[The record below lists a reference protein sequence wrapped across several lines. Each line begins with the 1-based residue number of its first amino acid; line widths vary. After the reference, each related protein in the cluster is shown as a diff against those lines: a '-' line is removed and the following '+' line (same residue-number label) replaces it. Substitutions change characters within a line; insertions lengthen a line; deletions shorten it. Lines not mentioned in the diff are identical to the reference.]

1 MSCNYAEGL
10 SPYENK
16 GKLGIAEKF
25 DSPSEVEEKASL
37 LASWIKN
44 AQHIVVHTGAGISTS
59 AGIPDFR
66 GPKGV
71 WTLEKKGLKPDI
83 NISWDDAKPTFT
95 HMAIARL
102 VEEDKVKFVITQNID
117 GLHLRSGVPR
127 SHIAELHGNMFV
139 DECDKCKKMFV
150 RDSPAPTVGQK
161 YTGCDCPA
169 YKENGRKCRGKL
181 KDFVLDWEASL
192 PDDDLTISDTHCMK
206 ADLSIVMGSTLQI
219 IPAGNLPTYTQKYQG
234 GRLVICNLQPTK
246 HFKKADLN
254 IHTYVD
260 DVMRLVMDKLDLKVR
275 DYDPLSDP
283 VKKVKRNDLPEQ
295 GYIDWTQCSA
305 TAKSLKKI
313 GDVIH
318 ENFLH
323 FKRLEKKR
331 KNTEDIKTTKLQ
343 KREDND
349 VEIIEIVDE
358 NKKEIKQSDLESDK
372 LNGDN
377 RKPKEESNSP
387 QKDITS
393 ENIKNSSEVKEE
405 KIKEDK
411 EGSEMKS
418 ELDTITPEGEEM
430 KSELDTITPEGEE
443 MKSDLDTITPEG
455 EEMKSKDILESGEN
469 NLYSS
474 TVQNVNTDQ
483 CNDERPEIQDLRKDA
498 EHETE
503 DNFEEKIDDVNDDDN
518 ILS

>member
-25 DSPSEVEEKASL
+25 DSPSEIEEKASL
-37 LASWIKN
+37 LAAWIRN

-161 YTGCDCPA
+161 YTGSDCPA

-283 VKKVKRNDLPEQ
+283 VKKVKKNDLPEQ

-349 VEIIEIVDE
+349 IEIIEIVDE
-358 NKKEIKQSDLESDK
+358 TKKELKQIDLKSCK
-372 LNGDN
+372 LKEDSS
-377 RKPKEESNSP
+377 RRLKEELNSP
-387 QKDITS
+387 PNDITPDS
-393 ENIKNSSEVKEE
+393 NKTTPEVKEE
-405 KIKEDK
+405 DIK
-411 EGSEMKS
+411 SNEMKS
-418 ELDTITPEGEEM
+418 ELDIITSEVSEV
-430 KSELDTITPEGEE
+430 KSE
-443 MKSDLDTITPEG
+443 
-455 EEMKSKDILESGEN
+455 SKVENDESEHDSSEIQNGN
-469 NLYSS
+469 N
-474 TVQNVNTDQ
+474 DQ
-483 CNDERPEIQDLRKDA
+483 CNYKSPEIQVLPEDD
-498 EHETE
+498 ENETE
-503 DNFEEKIDDVNDDDN
+503 GSLVENIVDANNDDG
-518 ILS
+518 ILP

>member
-25 DSPSEVEEKASL
+25 DSPSEVEEKAST
-37 LASWIKN
+37 LAAWVKN

-102 VEEDKVKFVITQNID
+102 VEEGKVKFVITQNID

-161 YTGCDCPA
+161 YTGSDCPA

-192 PDDDLTISDTHCMK
+192 PDDDLTISDTHSMK

-219 IPAGNLPTYTQKYQG
+219 IPAGNMPLYTQKYQG
-234 GRLVICNLQPTK
+234 GKLVICNLQPTK

-283 VKKVKRNDLPEQ
+283 VRKVKINDLPEQ
-295 GYIDWTQCSA
+295 GYIDWTQCSVN
-305 TAKSLKKI
+305 AKSLKKI

-343 KREDND
+343 KREDD
-349 VEIIEIVDE
+349 DIIEIIEIDE
-358 NKKEIKQSDLESDK
+358 TKKELNLESDNLK
-372 LNGDN
+372 NEN
-377 RKPKEESNSP
+377 RTAENESKSP
-387 QKDITS
+387 ANADVTCENNKTS
-393 ENIKNSSEVKEE
+393 QEDVKEE
-405 KIKEDK
+405 VVKTEESTEIKSELNTN
-411 EGSEMKS
+411 GSSDSLEVFREKKVENGLIENRENEKS
-418 ELDTITPEGEEM
+418 ELDC
-430 KSELDTITPEGEE
+430 
-443 MKSDLDTITPEG
+443 SDVN
-455 EEMKSKDILESGEN
+455 GEN
-469 NLYSS
+469 NE
-474 TVQNVNTDQ
+474 Q
-483 CNDERPEIQDLRKDA
+483 CNTNTEVQGLNEDVEKQ
-498 EHETE
+498 TE
-503 DNFEEKIDDVNDDDN
+503 DRIAEEKND
-518 ILS
+518 ILLANAEENVQS